1 MSPYEENILDFYK
14 IYEEQPELFTN
25 EDRASLDDLKTTF
38 SAKDSIE
45 RISDEIALWC
55 ERHPHILNAL
65 LELPSSETS
74 ERAPRGRLT
83 RLNPKEVLGLL
94 DNITRSGPAGRPTRL
109 DPEETSELL
118 DNIVRKSDT
127 DSDSSSS
134 PPQK

>member
-14 IYEEQPELFTN
+14 IYEEQPELFTDD
-25 EDRASLDDLKTTF
+25 DRASFEALKATF
-38 SAKDSIE
+38 AEDDSIE
-45 RISDEIALWC
+45 KISDTIALWC
-55 ERHPHILNAL
+55 EEHPNILNAL
-65 LELPSSETS
+65 LELPPSETS
-74 ERAPRGRLT
+74 ERGAGGRST

-118 DNIVRKSDT
+118 DNIVRESET
-127 DSDSSSS
+127 DSGSSSS